1 MIQLTEK
8 ASEHIITLMSREGK
22 SDLGLRVGVK
32 GGGCS
37 GLSYYMGFQDKAGQD
52 DTVYEINGVKIFLDK
67 PSEAYLSG
75 TELDYADDLNGAGF
89 VFKNPNA
96 KRTCSCGDSFCA

>member
-1 MIQLTEK
+1 MITILGPTATGK
-8 ASEHIITLMSREGK
+8 TTLAAHVALKLKGEVISADSRQVYKGM
-22 SDLGLRVGVK
+22 DLGTGK
-32 GGGCS
+32 
-37 GLSYYMGFQDKAGQD
+37 DIEE
-52 DTVYEINGVKIFLDK
+52 YEINGVKIFLDK

>member
-1 MIQLTEK
+1 MIQLTNK
-8 ASEHIITLMSREGK
+8 ASDHIKSLMNREGK
-22 SDLGLRVGVK
+22 SELGLRVGVK

-37 GLSYYMGFQDKAGQD
+37 GLSYYMGFQDKARQD
-52 DTVYEINGVKIFLDK
+52 DTVYELNGIKIFLDEQ
-67 PSEAYLSG
+67 SEAYLSG
-75 TELDYADDLNGAGF
+75 TELDYTDDLNGAGF